1 MPTAFSSPSALRAML
16 AILTGIAIITAL
28 YLARSIVAPIT
39 FALVL
44 GVVVAPLADKLE
56 KVGCPRVISASA
68 LLFVTST
75 VIVAAFLLLEPL
87 LSTLVEQ
94 LPAIKRELRSWV
106 AAMSEFIRG
115 IETLG
120 REIEETVGADGA
132 AETES
137 ALPSVM
143 DALWLAPNFGSKIL
157 IFIGTLFFF
166 VLTRPE
172 LYAAAGPLTE
182 RLYLADRAVYRYFA
196 AVTLVNI
203 GLGTVTAVALGLI
216 GINDAVIWGVA
227 AGLLNF
233 VLYLGPLMILTGLL
247 IAGLTQ
253 FGGAAA
259 LLPPLIF
266 LAINLSEAQFVT
278 PAFVG
283 QRLQVN
289 PLVVFIAIIFGLWLW
304 GPVGAIVALPILLW
318 FGVLMHPKV
327 MSPVST
333 T

>member
-1 MPTAFSSPSALRAML
+1 MV
-16 AILTGIAIITAL
+16 AILTGLALIAAL
-28 YLARSIVAPIT
+28 YLARAIVAPIT
-39 FALVL
+39 LALVL

-56 KVGCPRVISASA
+56 RAGCPRVVSASA

-75 VIVAAFLLLEPL
+75 VIVTAFLLLEPL
-87 LSTLVEQ
+87 ISALVEQ
-94 LPAIKRELRSWV
+94 LPAIKRELRAWV

-157 IFIGTLFFF
+157 ILIGTLFFF
-166 VLTRPE
+166 VLTRPD
-172 LYAAAGPLTE
+172 LYAAAGPLQE
-182 RLYLADRAVYRYFA
+182 RLYQADRAVYRYFA
-196 AVTLVNI
+196 AVTLVNV
-203 GLGTVTAVALGLI
+203 GLGAVTATALGLI
-216 GINDAVIWGVA
+216 GINDAVIWGLA

-259 LLPPLIF
+259 LLPPLVF

-283 QRLQVN
+283 QRLQMN

-318 FGVLMHPKV
+318 FGVLMNPEV
-327 MSPVST
+327 MSPIENT
-333 T
+333 

>member
-1 MPTAFSSPSALRAML
+1 ML
-16 AILTGIAIITAL
+16 AILTGIASITAL

-172 LYAAAGPLTE
+172 LYAAAGPLKE

-196 AVTLVNI
+196 AVTSVNI

-259 LLPPLIF
+259 LLPPLVF

-318 FGVLMHPKV
+318 FGVLMNPKV
-327 MSPVST
+327 MSPIT
-333 T
+333 TS